1 MLLLFGFMFFE
12 ETIVKCL
19 FETFVCSC
27 FEVLLYIDRV

>member
-12 ETIVKCL
+12 ETKCL